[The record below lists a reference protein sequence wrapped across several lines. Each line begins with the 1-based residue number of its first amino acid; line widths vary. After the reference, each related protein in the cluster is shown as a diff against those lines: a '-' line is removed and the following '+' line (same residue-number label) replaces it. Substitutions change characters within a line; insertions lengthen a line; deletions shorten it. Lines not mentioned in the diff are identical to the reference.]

1 MRLAP
6 LRAAAL
12 SLAASAALAVAPA
25 VASAAAPPAPS
36 GPPDGAVLTAGTPV
50 ALHARGAAREHGL
63 WLRVSS
69 SPQAVDGC
77 GRIAADVVEAHGVP
91 LAADPALFD
100 FRSGRWFERPGTYFW
115 QVYRAGP
122 GAACDAAP
130 VRRLTVV
137 AAPARPAAPR
147 LSHSL
152 IPRSIGTSNHAA
164 FTVRLGGIPRS
175 VARSRFLRLARTAG
189 ERWRLR
195 FAGTLP
201 GRPVLGN
208 GRSEVGFDTR
218 YVPSGALAVTIVRR
232 SRRGGTE
239 RDLFLR
245 ADLPWQDGPAHPT
258 LAQVDLE
265 TVLLHEF
272 GHVAGNR
279 RHAPRCRNTPMI
291 VALGPGEWWHSPGD
305 FSFRFCGA

>member
-1 MRLAP
+1 MRLAR

-12 SLAASAALAVAPA
+12 SVATSAVLAAAPA
-25 VASAAAPPAPS
+25 VASAAPPAPS
-36 GPPDGAVLTAGTPV
+36 GPPDGAVLSAGTPV
-50 ALHARGAAREHGL
+50 ALHARGTAREAGL

-69 SPQAVDGC
+69 SPQAVDDC
-77 GRIAADVVEAHGVP
+77 GRIAADVAQAYGVP

-100 FRSGRWFERPGTYFW
+100 FRAGPWYQRPGTYFW
-115 QVYRAGP
+115 QVHRAGAG
-122 GAACDAAP
+122 GACEAAP

-137 AAPARPAAPR
+137 AASARTRAPR

-152 IPRSIGTSNHAA
+152 IPRSIGASNHSA

-175 VARSRFLRLARTAG
+175 VARSRFLALARTAG
-189 ERWRLR
+189 RRWRLR
-195 FAGTLP
+195 YAGARA

-208 GRSEVGFDTR
+208 GRSEVGFATR
-218 YVPSGALAVTIVRR
+218 YVPAGALAVTIVRR
-232 SRRGGTE
+232 YRGGGSE

-245 ADLPWQDGPAHPT
+245 ADLPWQQGPAHPT
-258 LAQVDLE
+258 LTEVDLE

-279 RHAPRCRNTPMI
+279 RHAPRCRDTPMI
-291 VALGPGEWWHSPGD
+291 VALGRGEWWRSPRD

>member
-12 SLAASAALAVAPA
+12 SLATSALLAAVPA
-25 VASAAAPPAPS
+25 VASAAAPAPS
-36 GPPDGAVLTAGTPV
+36 GPPDAAVLTAGAPV
-50 ALHARGAAREHGL
+50 ALHPRGTAREGDL

-69 SPQAVDGC
+69 SPQAVYGC
-77 GRIAADVVEAHGVP
+77 GRIAADVTQAHGVP

-100 FRSGRWFERPGTYFW
+100 FRAGRWYERPGTYFW
-115 QVYRAGP
+115 QVHRAGP
-122 GAACDAAP
+122 GAACEAAP

-137 AAPARPAAPR
+137 ATPARARAPR
-147 LSHSL
+147 LSRSL
-152 IPRSIGTSNHAA
+152 IPTSIGGSNHAA

-175 VARSRFLRLARTAG
+175 VSRSRFLTLARITG
-189 ERWRLR
+189 RRWRLR
-195 FAGTLP
+195 FAGTRP

-208 GRSEVGFDTR
+208 GRSEVGFATR
-218 YVPSGALAVTIVRR
+218 YVPADALAVTIVRPAG
-232 SRRGGTE
+232 RGRVE

-245 ADLPWQDGPAHPT
+245 ADLPWQPGPAHPSP
-258 LAQVDLE
+258 AQIDLE

-279 RHAPRCRNTPMI
+279 RHASRCRDTPMI
-291 VALGPGEWWHSPGD
+291 VALGRGEWWRSPGD

>member
-12 SLAASAALAVAPA
+12 SLATSAVLAAAPA
-25 VASAAAPPAPS
+25 VASAAAPAPS

-50 ALHARGAAREHGL
+50 ALHARGAVRETGL

-77 GRIAADVVEAHGVP
+77 GRIAGDVAEAHGVP

-100 FRSGRWFERPGTYFW
+100 FRAGRWYERPGTYFW
-115 QVYRAGP
+115 QVYRAGS

-137 AAPARPAAPR
+137 AAPARPRAPR

-152 IPRSIGTSNHAA
+152 IPRSIGASNHTA
-164 FTVRLGGIPRS
+164 FTVRLGGIPRGVS
-175 VARSRFLRLARTAG
+175 RSRFLQLARTTG

-195 FAGTLP
+195 FAGTRP

-218 YVPSGALAVTIVRR
+218 YVPPGALAVTIVRR
-232 SRRGGTE
+232 SRRGGAE

-245 ADLPWQDGPAHPT
+245 ADLRWQQGPAHPT
-258 LAQVDLE
+258 LAEVDLE

-279 RHAPRCRNTPMI
+279 RHAPRCRDTPMI
-291 VALGPGEWWHSPGD
+291 VALGRGEWWRSPRD
-305 FSFRFCGA
+305 FSYRFCGV